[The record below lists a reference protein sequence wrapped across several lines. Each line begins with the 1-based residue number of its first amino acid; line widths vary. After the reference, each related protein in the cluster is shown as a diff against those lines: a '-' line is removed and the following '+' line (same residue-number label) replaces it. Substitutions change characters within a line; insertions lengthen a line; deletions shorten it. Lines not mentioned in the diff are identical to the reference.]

1 MTTVINP
8 LLNGFVARIGNELVL
23 AQVLI
28 RRDGQ
33 GFELRHME
41 DRQKPRSAFRSVPL
55 NDARALAQFTA
66 DGAFRPLRSAPDLQK
81 GWRLGVRDEV
91 ELETALNQIYPGAIA
106 DGFAARLP
114 NPPVTNYREFTAR
127 QTGIYE
133 VTATLGDRQA
143 AQVIRSCCAS
153 KRCLKQ
159 RLWTAEGLAP
169 DAAEEKSLIPCL
181 EPCAL
186 LLESARR
193 FARPGPD
200 ETVADL

>member
-1 MTTVINP
+1 
-8 LLNGFVARIGNELVL
+8 VL

-28 RRDGQ
+28 RRDGRL
-33 GFELRHME
+33 FELRHVE
-41 DRQKPRSAFRSVPL
+41 DRQAASETLRFVSVREV
-55 NDARALAQFTA
+55 RALAQFTA

-81 GWRLGVRDEV
+81 GWRLAVRDEA

-106 DGFAARLP
+106 DGFAARSP

-193 FARPGPD
+193 CVQPGQD
-200 ETVADL
+200 EKVADL